1 MTFEEIRE
9 MVNAT
14 INENGKREITGKAI
28 NLALLE
34 TLAAIEEFLANNK
47 PEGAASETFFLPNM
61 STGELKPERQAHN
74 AEVYNKFKAAFES
87 GKPLPL
93 LSVDYAF
100 QLDSVEESLGQ
111 PANAAGYVP
120 CITVVFVPTDSPLA
134 EQVGSGIAFVAISE
148 TNNSVQGLITSDG
161 NVVAAV

>member
-34 TLAAIEEFLANNK
+34 TLTAIEEFLANNADG
-47 PEGAASETFFLPNM
+47 GAASEIFFFPNM
-61 STGELKPERQAHN
+61 STLELTPERQAHN
-74 AEVYNKFKAAFES
+74 AEVYNKFKSAFEE

-93 LSVDYAF
+93 LSVDGAVMLE
-100 QLDSVEESLGQ
+100 QIEEQLGQ
-111 PANAAGYVP
+111 PANAAGYIACLQVMFIP
-120 CITVVFVPTDSPLA
+120 ADSPLV
-134 EQVGSGIAFVAISE
+134 EQMGAGVMFVVSIDG
-148 TNNSVQGLITSDG
+148 TNDVIGYILSDG
-161 NVVAAV
+161 NITLMS

>member
-14 INENGKREITGKAI
+14 INENGQREITGKAI
-28 NLALLE
+28 NLALIE
-34 TLAAIEEFLANNK
+34 TLTAVEEFLANNK
-47 PEGAASETFFLPNM
+47 PEGAASEIFFLPNA
-61 STGELKPERQAHN
+61 STGELTPERQAHN

-100 QLDSVEESLGQ
+100 QFDAIEEQLGQ
-111 PANAAGYVP
+111 PVNAAGYVP

-134 EQVGSGIAFVAISE
+134 EQAGSGIMFVAISE
-148 TNNSVQGLITSDG
+148 TNNSVHGFITSDG
-161 NVVAAV
+161 NVEAVV

>member
-34 TLAAIEEFLANNK
+34 TLTAIEESLANNK

-61 STGELKPERQAHN
+61 STGVLKPERQAHN
-74 AEVYNKFKAAFES
+74 AEVYNKFKSAFEE

-93 LSVDYAF
+93 LSMDAAVLLE
-100 QLDSVEESLGQ
+100 QVEEQLGQ
-111 PANAAGYVP
+111 PANAAGYLACLQVMFIP
-120 CITVVFVPTDSPLA
+120 ADSPLA
-134 EQVGSGIAFVAISE
+134 EQTGAGVMFKTDAEGSFVVGFI
-148 TNNSVQGLITSDG
+148 LSDG
-161 NVVAAV
+161 NITLLS